1 MIAVRFAADPGPLD
15 LDRAR
20 LALINWLFARNQGG
34 RFLLRIDDAG
44 RAGARSIAAHEVEED
59 LAWLGLGWDVIARQ
73 SDRLALYAGAGEKLK
88 AAGRLYPCFETAS
101 PVLSPAETE
110 RRFAAGETPH
120 WRFKLGPDPDA
131 WDDLVRGRV
140 EVAPAG
146 LGDPV
151 VIGADGTPL
160 HPFTSVVDDIELD
173 ISHVVESDR
182 SLADTAVQLQ
192 IFAAL
197 GRAAPRFAHVAAL
210 ASGGRGSDVGR
221 LRDAGIEPMALSS
234 LLARLGTIDPVEPRL
249 LLEDLVGE
257 FDLARFDRAPATFE
271 AASLDALN
279 ARLLRLMPF
288 NAVAHRLPDGAR
300 LGFWEAVGPA
310 IGRFAEVEEWWRICT
325 APIAPRVAAGDGD
338 FLARAAE
345 LLPAE
350 PLDAD
355 GFVRWV
361 ARLEALS
368 GRRGEAALRPLRLA
382 LTGRENGPEL
392 RNLLPLIG
400 RARALKRL
408 QGKSA

>member
-1 MIAVRFAADPGPLD
+1 VIAVRFAADPGPLD

-20 LALINWLFARNQGG
+20 LALINWLFARKHEG

-44 RAGARSIAAHEVEED
+44 RARTRSMAAHEVEED

-101 PVLSPAETE
+101 LVPSPAEAE
-110 RRFAAGETPH
+110 RRLAAGEMPH
-120 WRFKLGPDPDA
+120 WRFKLAPGPVA
-131 WDDLVRGRV
+131 WDDILRGRV
-140 EVAPAG
+140 EIDGAA

-160 HPFTSVVDDIELD
+160 DPFTSVVDDVELD

-182 SLADTAVQLQ
+182 RLADTAVQLQ

-210 ASGGRGSDVGR
+210 AAGGGRGGVGG
-221 LRDAGIEPMALSS
+221 LRDAGIEPMAVSS
-234 LLARLGTIDPVEPRL
+234 LLARLGTAEPAEPRL
-249 LLEDLVGE
+249 RLADLVAE
-257 FDLARFDRAPATFE
+257 FDLARFDRAPAAFE

-279 ARLLRLMPF
+279 AKLLQLMPF

-300 LGFWEAVGPA
+300 LDFWEAVRPGL
-310 IGRFAEVEEWWRICT
+310 GRFAEVEAWWRICT
-325 APIAPRVAAGDGD
+325 APIAPRIASEDAD

-350 PLDAD
+350 PLDGDSFA
-355 GFVRWV
+355 RWV
-361 ARLEALS
+361 ARLDALS
-368 GRRGEAALRPLRLA
+368 GRRGEAALLPLRLA

-392 RNLLPLIG
+392 RNLLPLLG